1 MNNIGK
7 DPAAVRTK
15 YQMICPKCGKPAVR
29 REPKPDGAVA
39 YLHLTKHGT
48 VRHFVEPETPEKKS
62 KKRIATA
69 CGLAMTGTK
78 GSGAKKRK
86 KAG

>member
-48 VRHFVEPETPEKKS
+48 VRHFVEPP
-62 KKRIATA
+62 AA
-69 CGLAMTGTK
+69 PP
-78 GSGAKKRK
+78 KKRK